1 MSSTHSDITSSR
13 SQSFEFPIGLLIEI
27 IDQGHGGYLHSEI
40 DKGWVAKELGK
51 VTQGQGWLGKM
62 GPPLNIPL
70 PTFLDRV
77 LRSIIP
83 EESERTPS
91 LLKSVWDPG
100 EKGLILEI
108 NDEEYR

>member
-1 MSSTHSDITSSR
+1 
-13 SQSFEFPIGLLIEI
+13 
-27 IDQGHGGYLHSEI
+27 
-40 DKGWVAKELGK
+40 
-51 VTQGQGWLGKM
+51 M
-62 GPPLNIPL
+62 GPPLNTPL